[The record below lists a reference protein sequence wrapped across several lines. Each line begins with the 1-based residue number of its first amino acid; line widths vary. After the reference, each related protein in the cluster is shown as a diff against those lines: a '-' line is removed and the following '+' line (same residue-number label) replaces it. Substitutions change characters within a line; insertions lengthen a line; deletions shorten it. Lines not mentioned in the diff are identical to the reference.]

1 MRSAIAELVYK
12 IRELEAELEADLAEK
27 SREWHYRFEA
37 KRIRF
42 EREVQAHHRQLKE
55 SIPRFIRTGRLRNLL
70 TAPIIYSMI
79 LPLAVL
85 DLWFTVYQTL
95 CFPVYESPRVRRS
108 QYLIID
114 RHHLSYLNGVEKLNC
129 VYCGYANG
137 LLAYV
142 REIAARTEHYWCP
155 IKHATRVIAPHHPY
169 RLFVD
174 YGDARGYK
182 QELPRLRSA
191 YGDVADPAQ
200 TARRK
205 KEE

>member
-95 CFPVYESPRVRRS
+95 CFPVYGIPRVRRS

-137 LLAYV
+137 LAYV
-142 REIAARTEHYWCP
+142 RCANRTLLVPDQARYSRNRTASP
-155 IKHATRVIAPHHPY
+155 LSSVRGLRRRTRIQTGTPATA
-169 RLFVD
+169 
-174 YGDARGYK
+174 
-182 QELPRLRSA
+182 ECLR
-191 YGDVADPAQ
+191 
-200 TARRK
+200 
-205 KEE
+205 